1 MEQYQIDI
9 IKTAF
14 NRCYGL
20 QSMVERVEPNDKMFD
35 ITVEV
40 LANQTGMIVSFIK
53 ANINQIKELK
63 TV

>member
-53 ANINQIKELK
+53 ANINQIKEFK

>member
-14 NRCYGL
+14 SRCYGL
-20 QSMVERVEPNDKMFD
+20 QSMVENTKPTDKMFD

-40 LANQTGMIVSFIK
+40 LANQTGMILSFIK
-53 ANINQIKELK
+53 ANLNEIKELK